1 MRVRLHYQIN
11 TSHFSYL
18 FLLLS
23 CVHTGSTSLIEHC
36 FVVDVSWPF
45 PLWLPTT
52 PPPDCECCCLSP
64 APPQPEELL
73 LLTQA
78 PQQRD
83 TGIMTP
89 LSRAASVQAPPTT
102 DTFPTADLQGRIH
115 HEESLRTFS
124 FIFPLWN
131 SHLSF
136 LKFKFCYDK
145 MSVKKK
151 AALVISWQK
160 SFSIMAPWR
169 KGKVSFFPLIKSWSL
184 RNGSVVVYTVMSV
197 TFVSQ
202 LFLFFSVLNLEQQM
216 CELLFY
222 KIKSWCQFPCFC
234 LWYLCNY

>member
-1 MRVRLHYQIN
+1 MSRGH
-11 TSHFSYL
+11 SPSG
-18 FLLLS
+18 FL
-23 CVHTGSTSLIEHC
+23 
-36 FVVDVSWPF
+36 P
-45 PLWLPTT
+45 
-52 PPPDCECCCLSP
+52 
-64 APPQPEELL
+64 LL
-73 LLTQA
+73 LLTVNTAAWAQPLLSLGAAFTQA

-89 LSRAASVQAPPTT
+89 LSRAASMQAPPTT

-136 LKFKFCYDK
+136 LEFKFCYDE

-184 RNGSVVVYTVMSV
+184 GNGSVVVCTVMSV

-202 LFLFFSVLNLEQQM
+202 LFLFFSVLNLEQHVRVIV
-216 CELLFY
+216 L
-222 KIKSWCQFPCFC
+222 
-234 LWYLCNY
+234 

>member
-1 MRVRLHYQIN
+1 MSEVLPVCTQLTLLCSRCLVAIPPLA
-11 TSHFSYL
+11 SYHSSSWL
-18 FLLLS
+18 WTLLP
-23 CVHTGSTSLIEHC
+23 E
-36 FVVDVSWPF
+36 
-45 PLWLPTT
+45 
-52 PPPDCECCCLSP
+52 LSP
-64 APPQPEELL
+64 SSAWGAAF
-73 LLTQA
+73 TQA

-89 LSRAASVQAPPTT
+89 LSRAASMQAPPTT

-115 HEESLRTFS
+115 HEEPLRTFS

-184 RNGSVVVYTVMSV
+184 GNGSVVVCTVMSV

-202 LFLFFSVLNLEQQM
+202 LFLFFSVLNLEQHVRVIV
-216 CELLFY
+216 L
-222 KIKSWCQFPCFC
+222 
-234 LWYLCNY
+234 